1 MEAHSLK
8 LPRGYIKDSVG
19 VGDAFCSGVL
29 YTARKELPFAR
40 SIKLGTTF
48 AASLVQSAGATE
60 GICSCAE
67 VQIEAPARKAEAAIC
82 AGSFWSIS
90 ACALQ
95 SKLHAPALYPSNR
108 ICPLEVLEIVSL
120 ACFASLSRLN
130 KDIKET
136 TDMALRPVSVVE
148 RDASSLLIIGSASTG
163 LSICARAS
171 DR

>member
-1 MEAHSLK
+1 M
-8 LPRGYIKDSVG
+8 R
-19 VGDAFCSGVL
+19 
-29 YTARKELPFAR
+29 
-40 SIKLGTTF
+40 
-48 AASLVQSAGATE
+48 AAVEIA
-60 GICSCAE
+60 CSCA
-67 VQIEAPARKAEAAIC
+67 I
-82 AGSFWSIS
+82 
-90 ACALQ
+90 
-95 SKLHAPALYPSNR
+95 PSNR

-136 TDMALRPVSVVE
+136 TDTALRPVSVVE